1 MKFEV
6 SPSLRGAPDLIRG
19 DEAIQLQSGLLRSL
33 GARNDGF
40 TLIELLIALAIF
52 SMVSAAA
59 LASLHHMMQS
69 REQQMLHHE
78 ANQSLDLAY
87 GHIQQDMLWFV
98 GDVSAEQDSLRFLRT
113 QTSRGSSSVDI
124 QYEVRDGQL
133 FRSGAVILKNIDD
146 LTISWLLA
154 DQQWVGVFDQAQ
166 LEETPLLL
174 RVQFNAPHLGEVSWV
189 FATPHL

>member
-1 MKFEV
+1 MK
-6 SPSLRGAPDLIRG
+6 
-19 DEAIQLQSGLLRSL
+19 QST
-33 GARNDGF
+33 GF

-69 REQQMLHHE
+69 REQQVLHHE

-98 GDVSAEQDSLRFLRT
+98 GDISAEQESFRFLRT

-124 QYEVRDGQL
+124 HYEVRDGQL
-133 FRSGAVILKNIDD
+133 FRSGVLIIKNVED
-146 LTISWLLA
+146 LTLSWLLA
-154 DQQWVGVFDQAQ
+154 DHQWFGVFDQAQ
-166 LEETPLLL
+166 LDETPLLL
-174 RVQFNAPHLGEVSWV
+174 RVQFTAPHLGEVSWV